1 MRHFA
6 TGMLIF
12 ARAALG
18 ACGTSPDDLREIREG
33 QRELRTKLDGIEKKV
48 DQIASRPAAPAAG
61 GAGQIDPNRVFN
73 IPIGDSP
80 VKGPAT
86 AKVTLLEFSD
96 FQCPFCSQVPAVVD
110 EVLKAYPN
118 DVKFVFKQFPLV
130 RIHPQA
136 TPAAKASLA
145 AHKQGK
151 FWEMHDKMFA
161 NQKQLDD
168 ASLKKYAQ
176 ELGLDMAKFEADMN
190 SPEVAKQ
197 VEDEMKLAN
206 TNQVT
211 GTPTLFVNGKR
222 AANRTFDGLK
232 GMVDEALKKG

>member
-1 MRHFA
+1 L
-6 TGMLIF
+6 G
-12 ARAALG
+12 ALA
-18 ACGTSPDDLREIREG
+18 ACGTSSEDMREVRDG
-33 QRELRTKLDGIEKKV
+33 QRELRAKLEAIEKKIE
-48 DQIASRPAAPAAG
+48 QIASRPAAPAGRPPA
-61 GAGQIDPNRVFN
+61 ADADRVFN

-80 VKGPAT
+80 VKGPAS

-96 FQCPFCSQVPAVVD
+96 FQCPFCSQVPPVVD

-145 AHKQGK
+145 ANKQGK
-151 FWEMHDKMFA
+151 FWEMHDKLFA
-161 NQKQLDD
+161 NQKQLDNE
-168 ASLKKYAQ
+168 SLKKYA
-176 ELGLDMAKFEADMN
+176 EEIGLDMTKFEADMN
-190 SPEVAKQ
+190 SPEIAKQ

-211 GTPTLFVNGKR
+211 GTPTLFVNGRKVS
-222 AANRTFDGLK
+222 NRTFDGLK
-232 GMVDEALKKG
+232 GMIDEALKKG

>member
-1 MRHFA
+1 MRTFA

-12 ARAALG
+12 AGMALTS
-18 ACGTSPDDLREIREG
+18 CGTSPDELREIREG
-33 QRELRTKLDGIEKKV
+33 QRELRAKLGDIEKKV

-61 GAGQIDPNRVFN
+61 GAAAADPNKVFN

-86 AKVTLLEFSD
+86 AKVTILEFSD

-110 EVLKAYPN
+110 QVLAAYPN

-136 TPAAKASLA
+136 IPAAKAALA

-151 FWEMHDKMFA
+151 FWELHDKMFA
-161 NQKQLDD
+161 NQKQLDND
-168 ASLKKYAQ
+168 SLKKYAQ
-176 ELGLDMAKFEADMN
+176 EVGLDMAKFETDMN

-197 VEDEMKLAN
+197 VDDEMKLAAS
-206 TNQVT
+206 NQVT
-211 GTPTLFVNGKR
+211 GTPTLFINGKKV
-222 AANRTFDGLK
+222 ANRTFEGLK

>member
-1 MRHFA
+1 MRTFA
-6 TGMLIF
+6 TGMLMF
-12 ARAALG
+12 AAATLA

-33 QRELRTKLDGIEKKV
+33 QRELRTKLDGLEKKI
-48 DQIASRPAAPAAG
+48 DAIASRPAAPAAG
-61 GAGQIDPNRVFN
+61 GAAAADPNKVFN

-86 AKVTLLEFSD
+86 AKVTILEFSD

-110 EVLKAYPN
+110 QVLKEYPN

-136 TPAAKASLA
+136 IPAAKASLA

-176 ELGLDMAKFEADMN
+176 ELGLDMAKFDTDFA
-190 SPEVAKQ
+190 SPEIAKQ
-197 VEDEMKLAN
+197 VDDEMKLAA

-211 GTPTLFVNGKR
+211 GTPTLFINGKKV
-222 AANRTFDGLK
+222 ANRTFDGLK

>member
-1 MRHFA
+1 MRMYA
-6 TGMLIF
+6 TGLFIL
-12 ARAALG
+12 ALGALG
-18 ACGTSPDDLREIREG
+18 ACATSPEDLREIREG
-33 QRELRTKLDGIEKKV
+33 QRELRAKLDGIEKKV
-48 DQIASRPAAPAAG
+48 DQIASRPAPAAG
-61 GAGQIDPNRVFN
+61 GAAAADPNRVFN

-80 VKGPAT
+80 VKGPAN

-96 FQCPFCSQVPAVVD
+96 FQCPFCAQVPATI
-110 EVLKAYPN
+110 EQVLKEYPN

-151 FWEMHDKMFA
+151 FWEMHDKLFA
-161 NQKQLDD
+161 NQKQLDND
-168 ASLKKYAQ
+168 SLKRYAQ

-190 SPEVAKQ
+190 SPEIAKQ
-197 VEDEMKLAN
+197 VEDEMKQAN

-211 GTPTLFVNGKR
+211 GTPTLFVNGRK

-232 GMVDEALKKG
+232 GMIDEALKKG

>member
-1 MRHFA
+1 MRHYA
-6 TGMLIF
+6 TGVVISVLG
-12 ARAALG
+12 ALA
-18 ACGTSPDDLREIREG
+18 ACGTSPEDMREIRDG
-33 QRELRTKLDGIEKKV
+33 QRELRTKLEEIQKKV
-48 DQIASRPAAPAAG
+48 DQIASRPAAPAG
-61 GAGQIDPNRVFN
+61 GAAAADPNRVYN

-86 AKVTLLEFSD
+86 AKVTIAEFSD
-96 FQCPFCSQVPAVVD
+96 FQCPFCSQVPPTIY

-151 FWEMHDKMFA
+151 FWEMHDKLFA
-161 NQKQLDD
+161 NQKQLDNE
-168 ASLKKYAQ
+168 SLKKYAQ

-190 SPEVAKQ
+190 SPEIAKQ
-197 VEDEMKLAN
+197 VEDEMKLAS

-211 GTPTLFVNGKR
+211 GTPTLFVNGRKV
-222 AANRTFDGLK
+222 ANRTVDGLK
-232 GMVDEALKKG
+232 GMIDEALKKG